1 MLAFGGRYEV
11 VKRMADLWLIAQ
23 SQRHKD
29 YVLWET
35 YDAFS
40 KDLARY
46 VTHKGNWLQRMSHG
60 YYQLRACTAE
70 QLKKADPTYIEAG
83 EKGFLALLEHPNPLG
98 AKVSSSKNMVLS
110 AAADVCQVD
119 NPKSIEVEPY
129 PGKPRFSRDAAPQQ
143 CGAGEDCL
151 GCGTAAR
158 EHSQGSTHAGLFF
171 PPTGNDGNGE
181 SGDADEESSRVGAKK
196 EVLAKI
202 SVGSQCGFV
211 EMSLEQACWG
221 PRECILHYYGARI
234 GTKRTARWIVDKGEA
249 YSWVMAHN
257 ITKKLRVYG

>member
-1 MLAFGGRYEV
+1 
-11 VKRMADLWLIAQ
+11 
-23 SQRHKD
+23 
-29 YVLWET
+29 LWET

-181 SGDADEESSRVGAKK
+181 SGADDDEESRRVGAKK
-196 EVLAKI
+196 EAVLAKI
-202 SVGSQCGFV
+202 SVGAQCGFV